1 MDNLYDTIRLRIYHL
16 RYNRKEAIRLLRRDV
31 KFLWQRI
38 TRGFDDS
45 ETWSLD
51 YSLAK
56 LILPRLKR
64 FRELDPCFI
73 PTDMTHD
80 EWNTILDKM
89 IYAFE
94 WAASDSRWYNE
105 CSEEESARV
114 NEGLKLFA
122 EYYFAM
128 WW

>member
-1 MDNLYDTIRLRIYHL
+1 MDSLFTTIRHHIYDL
-16 RYNRKEAIRLLRRDV
+16 RYNHKEAIRLLRRDV

-56 LILPRLKR
+56 IILPRLKR

-80 EWNTILDKM
+80 EWNAILDKI

-94 WAASDSRWYNE
+94 YAASDTRWEIGFGN
-105 CSEEESARV
+105 EESARV
-114 NEGLKLFA
+114 DEGLKLFA
-122 EYYFAM
+122 KYYFAM